1 MEQALKELKGS
12 LVQIYNCVPDPCD
25 VKHINGYTV
34 VQGTDCE
41 RARDRVLLAIDAF
54 LFEFRAY
61 LDLLASFVY
70 GILATL
76 RKGPSEKETLST
88 GTTIRII
95 NKKGK
100 LSSHAFLLYACD
112 RFSISTE
119 WYEFLCNHRNF
130 FTHEGAPYCAIEP
143 LPLRP
148 PEFDLIVMK
157 ANIHDFQNADPSM
170 YFRVSECQQ
179 VIKMVRTLSACLQRS
194 VIDQIDK

>member
-1 MEQALKELKGS
+1 MEQAIKELKCS
-12 LVQIYNCVPDPCD
+12 LVEIYNCVPDPWD
-25 VKHINGYTV
+25 VNNIDGYTV
-34 VQGTDCE
+34 VGGTDCE

-76 RKGPSEKETLST
+76 GKGPSEKETLSS
-88 GTTIRII
+88 GTVRIMS
-95 NKKGK
+95 KKGK
-100 LSSHAFLLYACD
+100 LSSYTFLLYACD

-130 FTHEGAPYCAIEP
+130 FTHEGAPYCAIEA
-143 LPLRP
+143 LQVRP

-170 YFRVSECQQ
+170 YFRVSEFQQ
-179 VIKMVRTLSACLQRS
+179 VIKMVRILSACLQQS
-194 VIDQIDK
+194 IVDLVDK